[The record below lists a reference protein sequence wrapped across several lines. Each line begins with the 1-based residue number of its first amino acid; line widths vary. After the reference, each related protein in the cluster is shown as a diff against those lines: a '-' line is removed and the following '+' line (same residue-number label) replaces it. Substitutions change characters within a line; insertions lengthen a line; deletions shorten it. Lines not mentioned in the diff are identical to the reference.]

1 MSKQAETLNKQMEG
15 LRGQLSNSSEQA
27 KKNQEALQSKVA
39 ELQASLEG
47 KKGEL
52 QVASNKLRSW
62 EHGWGL
68 LTTIMDKK
76 LQKTSFARELN
87 ELKRLQEHPLV
98 EHANQL
104 LAYETD
110 KATITTQLDRLS
122 VTFGDGSWK
131 RKNMVSRE
139 EGELWENY
147 NKVVEVL
154 TSLAKEREDAGR
166 VSKEL
171 ETSRRKE
178 VNMSEAVNK
187 SKE

>member
-1 MSKQAETLNKQMEG
+1 M
-15 LRGQLSNSSEQA
+15 
-27 KKNQEALQSKVA
+27 
-39 ELQASLEG
+39 
-47 KKGEL
+47 
-52 QVASNKLRSW
+52 
-62 EHGWGL
+62 
-68 LTTIMDKK
+68 
-76 LQKTSFARELN
+76 N

-122 VTFGDGSWK
+122 GAFGDGSWK

-171 ETSRRKE
+171 ETTRRKE